1 MVIYLKK
8 KIFFALSTIFSII
21 LGIFIHF
28 IYNILHKPFILGL
41 FVPINESVFEH
52 LKLVL
57 IPLTVFGIIYSFVY
71 GKKENN
77 KNIWNY
83 ISIAVILSMIFI
95 PLMHYLYIAII
106 KNTSTIFDIVLYILS
121 VIFSYIYIYIK
132 NEKDN
137 EKDEN
142 KRGILL
148 ILLLYFIFVVFTI
161 CPPRVELFK
170 DPINNTYGIFWL

>member
-8 KIFFALSTIFSII
+8 KTFFTLSTIFSII
-21 LGIFIHF
+21 LGTFIHF

-41 FVPINESVFEH
+41 VVPINESVFEH

-57 IPLTVFGIIYSFVY
+57 IPLTAFGIIYSLVY

-95 PLMHYLYIAII
+95 PIMHYLYIAII

-121 VIFSYIYIYIK
+121 IIFSYIYIYIK
-132 NEKDN
+132 NGKDN
-137 EKDEN
+137 KKDTN
-142 KRGILL
+142 KGGILL

>member
-8 KIFFALSTIFSII
+8 KTFFTLSTIFSII
-21 LGIFIHF
+21 LGTFIHF
-28 IYNILHKPFILGL
+28 IYNILYKPFILGL

-57 IPLTVFGIIYSFVY
+57 IPLTLFGIIYSLVY

-83 ISIAVILSMIFI
+83 ISIAVILSMIFVPI
-95 PLMHYLYIAII
+95 MHYLYIAII

-121 VIFSYIYIYIK
+121 IIFSYIYIYIK
-132 NEKDN
+132 NGKDN
-137 EKDEN
+137 KKDTN
-142 KRGILL
+142 KGGILL